1 MSHIFEQYFS
11 PTPGTFVQ
19 NRLAEAMLKTCIH
32 YGPIALAQPD
42 NYEARANL
50 MWTSSLALNG
60 LLGAGKRTDW
70 ATHDIEHEVSA
81 LYDVTHGLGLA
92 ILTPYWM
99 NYILDEQTAPRLA
112 EYARNVWGI
121 EESDDIAAAR
131 AGIKKTAEFFQALGL
146 VGGLSE
152 IGVEAERLAEM
163 AEKATSRGALG
174 AFRKLEYQDV
184 LNILQAAYDGNILDV
199 LKNA

>member
-11 PTPGTFVQ
+11 PTPGTLVQ

-60 LLGAGKRTDW
+60 ILGAGKRTDW
-70 ATHDIEHEVSA
+70 ATHDIEHEISA

-92 ILTPYWM
+92 ILIPYWM
-99 NYILDEQTAPRLA
+99 HYVLDEQTAPRLA
-112 EYARNVWGI
+112 EYARNVWEI
-121 EESDDIAAAR
+121 DESEDIAAAR
-131 AGIKKTAEFFQALGL
+131 AGIRKTAEFFKSMNLAGS
-146 VGGLSE
+146 LSE

-163 AEKATSRGALG
+163 AEKATSQGPLG

-184 LNILQAAYDGNILDV
+184 LNILQAAYDGNIFDA